1 MNILRISIAHTVTG
15 NRSYGDFM
23 VVMQPA
29 YKEATNIGNVDKNR
43 MIDDVSFRAFQ
54 NVY

>member
-1 MNILRISIAHTVTG
+1 
-15 NRSYGDFM
+15 M
-23 VVMQPA
+23 VVMQLA

-54 NVY
+54 NVYKSGVATPARSRNILPAY